1 MALSGKNVAITAAEN
16 QSQQTHVVEQKTSGL
31 TLALS
36 GTAGSAL
43 NSVVQATQEARS
55 AGSSRLQALQGV
67 KAALSGVQA
76 SQAARLDAAQGNDP
90 ANNNTVGVS
99 LSYGSQS
106 SKSTQRSEQTTAQGS
121 SLTAGRDL
129 SITAREG
136 DLNAVGSQLKAG
148 NDVALSASRDITLQS
163 AQNTQLLE
171 GKNDS
176 HGGTVGVG
184 IGVGSGGWGSASP
197 PALTRAK
204 AVKAAPAPPTAK
216 PPSMRAT
223 GSPSTADATPPSPAP
238 RSAGITS

>member
-16 QSQQTHVVEQKTSGL
+16 QSQQTHEVEQKTSGL

-43 NSVVQATQEARS
+43 NSVVQATQDARS

-163 AQNTQLLE
+163 AQNTSAAGRQ
-171 GKNDS
+171 KRQPRR
-176 HGGTVGVG
+176 HGRRRDWRRLRRLGDQRLRQRQQGQRQRKRQRHHPQRNHRRCG
-184 IGVGSGGWGSASP
+184 Q
-197 PALTRAK
+197 PAHPQQRARHH
-204 AVKAAPAPPTAK
+204 PHRRPGQ
-216 PPSMRAT
+216 R
-223 GSPSTADATPPSPAP
+223 G
-238 RSAGITS
+238 